1 VPTYRDTTSDTLHD
15 LDPETFGP
23 KLLKQ
28 LLAEGLLV
36 EEKPKAPRKAPA
48 ANAELPAELED

>member
-1 VPTYRDTTSDTLHD
+1 MPTYRDTTSDTLHD

-23 KLLKQ
+23 KLLDQ

-48 ANAELPAELED
+48 AKAEPPAED

>member
-1 VPTYRDTTSDTLHD
+1 VPIYRDTTSDTLHD
-15 LDPETFGP
+15 FDPETFGP
-23 KLLKQ
+23 KLLEQ

-48 ANAELPAELED
+48 AKAEPPTELED